1 MKKKPLIEVT
11 KSHEKMEQPP
21 RKKYNL
27 SAGVHTMIP
36 HYIQLPPHTTTGV
49 KLLVRLFLSTT
60 ERLTINLGNLFSCRF
75 H

>member
-27 SAGVHTMIP
+27 KYNLKMKIFR
-36 HYIQLPPHTTTGV
+36 PPQS
-49 KLLVRLFLSTT
+49 FQISTPPPPPPP
-60 ERLTINLGNLFSCRF
+60 
-75 H
+75 